1 MRDLEKLLSENIDRL
16 MPGISTS
23 SVVFGFQDGKIHVL
37 VSKLKEMNLWM
48 IPTGYVFHNEDV
60 NSAAARV
67 LEERIGSPKI
77 YIDQFYT
84 FGQKN
89 RATSKEENFV
99 LFSRFI
105 ENQRLQNWFNQRF
118 VSVGFLVLVR
128 ISECELKLNTF
139 SDEVK
144 WVPVDKLPHLI
155 FDNKDLVDFALNY
168 MRLRASHLPIAR
180 YLLENQFT
188 MKDLQTLYEELF
200 QKRADRG
207 NFQKRILKLN
217 ILNRHEKQ
225 MNGNAHRAPYLY
237 SINIERYELH
247 KKNNQDIMS

>member
-1 MRDLEKLLSENIDRL
+1 M
-16 MPGISTS
+16 
-23 SVVFGFQDGKIHVL
+23 
-37 VSKLKEMNLWM
+37 
-48 IPTGYVFHNEDV
+48 
-60 NSAAARV
+60 
-67 LEERIGSPKI
+67 
-77 YIDQFYT
+77 
-84 FGQKN
+84 
-89 RATSKEENFV
+89 
-99 LFSRFI
+99 
-105 ENQRLQNWFNQRF
+105 
-118 VSVGFLVLVR
+118 VR

-188 MKDLQTLYEELF
+188 MKELQTLYEELF